1 MNIIIKIVCFILIF
15 QTISISFILLKN
27 KKHKVINTKIKTNY
41 FDRIISNIDFKNNKY
56 FKWVNSKTIF
66 FTVLVLFVLLLFSMR
81 EIIGN
86 YFLTIIFIL
95 PLSFLPIFIILIY
108 SELSKIKMENNIINY
123 ILQLKNQSKISDD
136 IIQIF
141 RNVLPYTQNPLKN
154 YVKAF
159 LYEIDRGMHVS
170 IAFKNF
176 REKIR
181 FKRFNQ
187 LLINLESCYF
197 NGGNIYNL
205 LDKTQ
210 KVFIKYQRE
219 RINKNEQTISA
230 RIVLF
235 FLMFLIIFV
244 YFVFIKNNLEIYNI
258 MIKDFFGFIILF
270 SNMISIWFMIGLIIY
285 VQKIDD

>member
-15 QTISISFILLKN
+15 QIISISLISLKN
-27 KKHKVINTKIKTNY
+27 KKIKVINKDNY
-41 FDRIISNIDFKNNKY
+41 FNRIISNIDLKNNKY

-66 FTVLVLFVLLLFSMR
+66 FIVLVLFVLLLFLMR
-81 EIIGN
+81 KIIGN
-86 YFLTIIFIL
+86 YFLTIIFVL
-95 PLSFLPIFIILIY
+95 PLSFLPIFIVLIY

-141 RNVLPYTQNPLKN
+141 RNVLPYTQNPLKT

-181 FKRFNQ
+181 FKRFSQ

-210 KVFIKYQRE
+210 KVFIKYQKE

-244 YFVFIKNNLEIYNI
+244 YFIFIKNNLEIYNI

>member
-15 QTISISFILLKN
+15 QIISISLISLKN
-27 KKHKVINTKIKTNY
+27 KKIKVINKDNY
-41 FDRIISNIDFKNNKY
+41 FNRIISNIDLKNNKY

-66 FTVLVLFVLLLFSMR
+66 FIVLVLFVLLLFLMR
-81 EIIGN
+81 KIIGN
-86 YFLTIIFIL
+86 YFLTIIFVL
-95 PLSFLPIFIILIY
+95 PLSFLPIFIVLIY

-181 FKRFNQ
+181 FKKFNQ

-210 KVFIKYQRE
+210 KVFIKYQKE